1 MSEILL
7 GVVIILAL
15 VIGIA
20 ELCRRKLTWPKEHP
34 GATYAI
40 IFSLVFLFFAWIGYM
55 DEQEEQ
61 APGGL
66 GELGEDPTF
75 EQILDYMDAQRE
87 SLPEEAGD
95 EKGPADDLTFEQM
108 IDHMDAQGDPADP

>member
-7 GVVIILAL
+7 GLVIILAL
-15 VIGIA
+15 GIGIA

-40 IFSLVFLFFAWIGYM
+40 TFSLMILFLAWIGHM
-55 DEQEEQ
+55 EQEEQ

-87 SLPEEAGD
+87 SLTP
-95 EKGPADDLTFEQM
+95 PAE
-108 IDHMDAQGDPADP
+108 

>member
-40 IFSLVFLFFAWIGYM
+40 TFFLVFLLFAWIGYM
-55 DEQEEQ
+55 DEPAEQ
-61 APGGL
+61 APGERAEQAPD
-66 GELGEDPTF
+66 ELGEDPT
-75 EQILDYMDAQRE
+75 L
-87 SLPEEAGD
+87 
-95 EKGPADDLTFEQM
+95 EQM
-108 IDHMDAQGDPADP
+108 IDHMDARRENAP